1 MDYTKKIL
9 KDSLKNKTDKATKLS
24 VYIIVV
30 IFMPIFVMACIFYPT
45 FIMLPIVIYI
55 LVKPKIITKNLDV
68 ALNRVDFSDFLILGN
83 ISMKK
88 SEIYVF
94 DSKTINQIEYSTFLM
109 SDFYLK
115 DRTDFKNEYLN
126 HHIVKINASRLR
138 KSKILVDIFDFTL
151 MQTDRLEI
159 FNHIC
164 KNIYLDKTYE
174 NINHAKKSYTNYL
187 GKLSRIYEDTKVE
200 YCSSRMQINCRY
212 IKNLEYHLEKN
223 PRPFIDFVMG
233 TNYTLPICHSYNLA
247 SNKSKQAFISET
259 EFAKILYFDILEAS
273 KHALNISNVSKY
285 DVIERM

>member
-9 KDSLKNKTDKATKLS
+9 KDSLKNKTDKDTKLTA
-24 VYIIVV
+24 YIVVV
-30 IFMPIFVMACIFYPT
+30 IFMPIYIIACIFYPT
-45 FIMLPIVIYI
+45 FLILAIMFYI

-68 ALNRVDFSDFLILGN
+68 ALKRVDFNDFLVLGN
-83 ISMKK
+83 VSMKK

-94 DSKTINQIEYSTFLM
+94 DSKIINQVKYSTFLM
-109 SDFYLK
+109 TDFYLK

-138 KSKILVDIFDFTL
+138 ESKILVDVFDFTF
-151 MQTDRLEI
+151 MKTDRLEI

-164 KNIYLDKTYE
+164 KNIYFEETYK
-174 NINHAKKSYTNYL
+174 NIDHAKKSYTNYL
-187 GKLSRIYEDTKVE
+187 EKLSRIYDNTKVN
-200 YCSSRMQINCRY
+200 YCSNRTQINCRY

-233 TNYTLPICHSYNLA
+233 TNYTLPICHRYNLA
-247 SNKSKQAFISET
+247 SNKSEQAFINET
-259 EFAKILYFDILEAS
+259 EFAKIIYFDVLEAS
-273 KHALNISNVSKY
+273 KHALKVSNISKY